1 MASRGFSVSLALAV
15 FLAGNG
21 VASDTDMD
29 RATLRGIKAVKV
41 IVDPAPPESERAG
54 LDRDHLHARI
64 EQNLRDAG
72 ITIDGDATEFVG
84 LNITSVRGVKT
95 NAFSL
100 KSSPLSLMIGLGV
113 YQVVTL
119 SRDKTSKTVAETW
132 SQQRVMS
139 AAPKAA
145 AEAVSSAVD
154 ELADEF
160 VKAYRSVNPQ

>member
-1 MASRGFSVSLALAV
+1 MASCGFSVSLALAV

-41 IVDPAPPESERAG
+41 IVDPAPPEIEREG

-64 EQNLRDAG
+64 EQKLRDAG
-72 ITIDGDATEFVG
+72 ITIDSDAAEFVG

-119 SRDKTSKTVAETW
+119 SRDKT
-132 SQQRVMS
+132 
-139 AAPKAA
+139 PKPSRKPGASR
-145 AEAVSSAVD
+145 E
-154 ELADEF
+154 
-160 VKAYRSVNPQ
+160 